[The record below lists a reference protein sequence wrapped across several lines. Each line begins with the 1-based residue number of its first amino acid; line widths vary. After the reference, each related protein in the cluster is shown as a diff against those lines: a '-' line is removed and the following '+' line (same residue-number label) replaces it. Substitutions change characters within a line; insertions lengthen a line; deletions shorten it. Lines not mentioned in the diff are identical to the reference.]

1 MPENK
6 EVIQNRL
13 DRNLAS
19 ESEKS
24 LSIVLQ
30 RVLGDSSVT
39 PNEKQVDEI
48 LSQRSKVYDYIH
60 DDRKRESSDKKF
72 YFAGALFS
80 SLIIVVL
87 VLFFAKEF
95 LTQVISLIIGAFGGY
110 GIGRSQKL

>member
-1 MPENK
+1 MPENR
-6 EVIQNRL
+6 EVVENKSNRG
-13 DRNLAS
+13 LAE

-30 RVLGDSSVT
+30 RVLGDTSFA

-72 YFAGALFS
+72 YFVGALGA
-80 SLIIVVL
+80 SLVIVVL
-87 VLFFAKEF
+87 VLFFAQEF

-110 GIGRSQKL
+110 GIGRAQKS